1 MHILFLT
8 DNFPPEVNA
17 PASRTFEHAR
27 EWVRAGHQ
35 VTVVTGVPNFPT
47 GRVFPGYRNR
57 LWQQEWME
65 GIRVIRVWTYVTAN
79 RGRIRRTFDYLSF
92 GFMAVL
98 GGLCVR
104 RPDVVVGTSPQIFT
118 VCAAWLV
125 SRVKRRPFVFELR
138 DLWPASIQAVGAV
151 RRSTLLKA
159 VDAAVQFL
167 YRQAALVVC
176 VTESFRTELLALGV
190 HRSRIVVVHNGVD
203 GTRFFPRP
211 KDRELLHR
219 LGFDGHLVVGYIGTI
234 GMAHGLQTV
243 LEAARELQREPVR
256 FLLVGDGAER
266 VALERLAQRW
276 GLTNVRFVGLVSK
289 DDVVRYWSVLDLA
302 LVPLRKNPVFRTVLP
317 SKLFE
322 SLAMGVPVLLGVEG
336 EASRLVGEAG
346 VGLCLEPE
354 HVPALVQAIRHLG
367 SCPGELQAM
376 QRRCVAV
383 AAQHSRTRRAQEM
396 LTALEHVVTGM
407 ANQVDL
413 ALPASVHAESGR
425 PAPETFSSCG
435 QGMPVDFI
443 GEQSATR
450 HPETGRL

>member
-65 GIRVIRVWTYVTAN
+65 GVRVIRVWTFVAAN
-79 RGRIRRTFDYLSF
+79 RGRIRRTLDYLSF
-92 GFMAVL
+92 GLMAVL

-125 SRVKRRPFVFELR
+125 SRVKQRPFVFELR

-159 VDAAVQFL
+159 VDAVVRFL

-190 HRSRIVVVHNGVD
+190 NRSRIVVVRNGAD

-219 LGFDGHLVVGYIGTI
+219 LGFDGYLVVGYIGTI
-234 GMAHGLQTV
+234 GMVHGLQTV

-266 VALERLAQRW
+266 VALERLAQQW
-276 GLTNVRFVGLVSK
+276 SLTNVRFAGLVSK

-302 LVPLRKNPVFRTVLP
+302 LIPLRKTPVFRTVLP

-336 EASRLVGEAG
+336 EAARLVAETG

-354 HVPALVQAIRHLG
+354 HVPALVSAIRHLR
-367 SCPGELQAM
+367 SSPGELQAM

-396 LTALEHVVTGM
+396 LKVLEHVVTGM
-407 ANQVDL
+407 TSQVEL
-413 ALPASVHAESGR
+413 APPAPVHAEFGLC
-425 PAPETFSSCG
+425 APEPSPSCG
-435 QGMPVDFI
+435 TGAAVDVM
-443 GEQSATR
+443 GEQATTR
-450 HPETGRL
+450 HPEAGRL